1 MPNQATPT
9 AQQPAQIVKTI
20 IQQAYRSRLAL
31 VRHLVGNQMLASFA
45 PVRPCPAR
53 TVRPSKT
60 VRASRKRPRAAFS
73 EQHAQPA
80 DDSGSP
86 DVQEKLMDIIRVQI
100 GQEKV
105 KDFVKDEGEKL
116 RQAAEEVSSMC
127 IYQKIYLAFM
137 QSNVVHPSGALL
149 QAKEE
154 VDQLSKL
161 TRDRSNLAFDS
172 ATVIELVCC

>member
-1 MPNQATPT
+1 MLT
-9 AQQPAQIVKTI
+9 A
-20 IQQAYRSRLAL
+20 
-31 VRHLVGNQMLASFA
+31 FA

-53 TVRPSKT
+53 TVRLSNT
-60 VRASRKRPRAAFS
+60 LRASRKRPRAAIS

-105 KDFVKDEGEKL
+105 KDFVKAEGEKL

-127 IYQKIYLAFM
+127 VCQRSLHVSRAC
-137 QSNVVHPSGALL
+137 QNARCPSM
-149 QAKEE
+149 
-154 VDQLSKL
+154 
-161 TRDRSNLAFDS
+161 
-172 ATVIELVCC
+172 